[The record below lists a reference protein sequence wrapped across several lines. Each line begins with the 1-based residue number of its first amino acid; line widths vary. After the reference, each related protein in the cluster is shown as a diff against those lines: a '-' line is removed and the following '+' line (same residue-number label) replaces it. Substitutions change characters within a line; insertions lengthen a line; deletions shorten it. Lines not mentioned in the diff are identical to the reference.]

1 MKAYASESYYIGVY
15 LCGREP
21 DISALFLCNRCFSIA
36 VAKVRLFFEPA
47 TILMFFS
54 SFSCIFFAITL
65 LIGANGLNG
74 TVRSTSFTGILVILY
89 PLEIQKDTK
98 TSPYHTQE
106 NND

>member
-1 MKAYASESYYIGVY
+1 MQRY
-15 LCGREP
+15 
-21 DISALFLCNRCFSIA
+21 DF
-36 VAKVRLFFEPA
+36 FFEPA

-98 TSPYHTQE
+98 PSPYHTQE